1 MTWLDVIERLYPI
14 VAGLLGVGLF
24 EIVRFFWFAKSDKKG
39 KDIENKGKEIDNEGK
54 AIDNESKEINEYRK
68 LIDTL
73 QDSLIKQR
81 EYYEQFINSL
91 IKRSEDRDKRVDDKF
106 KEVFVRFEEL
116 KTKSQINEES
126 VAEAYRCPYPDKVDD
141 CPVIKKHQQLST
153 DCSDCTKKKNND

>member
-39 KDIENKGKEIDNEGK
+39 KDIENKGKEIDNE
-54 AIDNESKEINEYRK
+54 SKEINEYRK
-68 LIDTL
+68 LIDTC
-73 QDSLIKQR
+73 QDALIKQR

-106 KEVFVRFEEL
+106 KEVFARFEEL
-116 KTKSQINEES
+116 KTKNKINEES
-126 VAEAYRCPYPDKVDD
+126 VAEAYHCPYPDKVDD
-141 CPVIKKHQQLST
+141 CPVISKWQLLTNSCTECSHNKH
-153 DCSDCTKKKNND
+153 ND

>member
-1 MTWLDVIERLYPI
+1 MEREWIDIAVEILGA
-14 VAGLLGVGLF
+14 VGGLAGIGALIKLLSLLK
-24 EIVRFFWFAKSDKKG
+24 ADKKS
-39 KDIENKGKEIDNEGK
+39 KEIENEGKEIENEGK
-54 AIDNESKEINEYRK
+54 EIENEHKELGEYRK

-73 QDSLIKQR
+73 QDALIKQR

-106 KEVFVRFEEL
+106 KEVFIRFEEL

-126 VAEAYRCPYPDKVDD
+126 VAEAYHCPYPDKVDD
-141 CPVIKKHQQLST
+141 CPVIKKRQQLST